1 VATSQFVVNCEQA
14 SDEEKELIMNKIVF
28 ALIASAAIAGAAQ
41 AQDITTNAP
50 RSYVGLGVA
59 TADHDYSVSGVNT
72 TDKDGYKASAKVFG
86 GYEFNN
92 MWGVEAGYTDFRKSS
107 FNYTTAKGA
116 AGSGDADGHAY
127 YVAAK
132 ANQPINDQ
140 FSVFGKLGVE
150 NSHRSFGTNTG
161 LSGSS
166 SDTGVYA
173 GVGLQYNLNKEV
185 ALTAEYERYG
195 KSSDFGAKSDVW
207 TVGARYSF

>member
-1 VATSQFVVNCEQA
+1 MM
-14 SDEEKELIMNKIVF
+14 KKIVF
-28 ALIASAAIAGAAQ
+28 ALIASAAITGAAQ
-41 AQDITTNAP
+41 AQDVSASAP
-50 RSYVGLGVA
+50 RSYVGIGVA
-59 TADHDYSVSGVNT
+59 TADHDYSLSGV

-86 GYEFNN
+86 GYEINN
-92 MWGVEAGYTDFRKSS
+92 TWGVEVGYTDFRKSS

-116 AGSGDADGHAY
+116 TGSGDADGHAY

-132 ANQPINDQ
+132 ANAPINDQ

-173 GVGLQYNLNKEV
+173 GAGLQYNLSKEV

-195 KSSDFGAKSDVW
+195 KSSDFGAKSDVL
-207 TVGARYSF
+207 TVAARYSF